1 MHEGFDWLSFLIG
14 LPLAIVI
21 ITIVALVNQRIG
33 KKKRWFDERY
43 QEIHNKARS
52 FSWIVTTVSML
63 VVWLVIIFME
73 GPGLAFFLMT
83 GLWVIHMFSYL
94 LGTIMAQKEEW
105 AGSKNNK
112 IGLIVSI
119 IVLVGTPIFFTGVS
133 YVTGN
138 WKFLIFSLPPT
149 MMAGTIGFIMSLKQ
163 IKKEQEPA

>member
-21 ITIVALVNQRIG
+21 ISIVAIINHRIG

-43 QEIHNKARS
+43 QEIQGKARS
-52 FSWIVTTVSML
+52 FSWLVTTVAML
-63 VVWLVIIFME
+63 LVWLVIIFME

-83 GLWVIHMFSYL
+83 GLWVIHMVSYL
-94 LGTIMAQKEEW
+94 IGSILAQREEIVV
-105 AGSKNNK
+105 SNNNK
-112 IGLIVSI
+112 IGLIVSL
-119 IVLVGTPIFFTGVS
+119 IVLIGTPLFFIGVS

-149 MMAGTIGFIMSLKQ
+149 MTAGTFGLLVSLKQ
-163 IKKEQEPA
+163 IKKEQGHA